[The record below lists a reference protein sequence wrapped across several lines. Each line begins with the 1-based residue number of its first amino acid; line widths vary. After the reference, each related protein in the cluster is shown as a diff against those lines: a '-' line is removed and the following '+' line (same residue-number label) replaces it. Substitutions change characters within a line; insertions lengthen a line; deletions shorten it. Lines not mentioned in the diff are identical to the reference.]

1 MEGKHTRGA
10 SNSSSSMLVNSAAS
24 LLPANYELYRTLYHF
39 FYEQRLEGVTDVN
52 CFKRFCNSLLYVNV
66 FVYRDPYFDTLLV
79 LTA

>member
-24 LLPANYELYRTLYHF
+24 LLPANYELLSNTL
-39 FYEQRLEGVTDVN
+39 
-52 CFKRFCNSLLYVNV
+52 SLLLLAETRGCNRCKLLNDSTILLSVNV